1 MKKFICSI
9 IAIIMLMS
17 SAFAADSPDFL
28 SMYHVEPEMNFYV
41 VQNDDEWYAIYDT
54 VHELMDFDTLFE
66 DDYYGL
72 YEIINVEIDDSYENI
87 VWTFPLVFNDDQIIK
102 FVFCAM
108 DLSAIIVCDA
118 VQNEDDTVALN
129 GSEIVPNSYYM
140 LVFASD
146 TFDI

>member
-9 IAIIMLMS
+9 ITIIMLMS

-102 FVFCAM
+102 VVFCAM

-118 VQNEDDTVALN
+118 VQNEDDAIALN